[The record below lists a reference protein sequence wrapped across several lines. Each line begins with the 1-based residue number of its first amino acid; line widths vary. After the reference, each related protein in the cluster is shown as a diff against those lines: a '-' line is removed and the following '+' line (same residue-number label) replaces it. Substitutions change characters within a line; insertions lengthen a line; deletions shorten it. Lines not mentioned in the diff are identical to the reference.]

1 MPGLDL
7 VPLLAVLR
15 RLVAPLARAALE
27 ALLDDDDD
35 QETSA

>member
-27 ALLDDDDD
+27 ALLDDDD